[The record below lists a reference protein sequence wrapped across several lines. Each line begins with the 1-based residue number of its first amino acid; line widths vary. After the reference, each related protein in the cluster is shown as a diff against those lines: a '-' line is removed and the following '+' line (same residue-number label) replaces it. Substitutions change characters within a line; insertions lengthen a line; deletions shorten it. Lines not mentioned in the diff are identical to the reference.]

1 MPMKLFSAALIVLV
15 IAVAPA
21 FGGQRVRSDVEID
34 NYHGEGDEV
43 VFSGVVSSPKHACEK
58 RRKVLVIGRDEQAG
72 NAKRIMGRDR
82 TGPQGRFDVRE
93 QIPFLEDY
101 VWAKLKRARPDNGT
115 KCKGARSKEIS
126 TAG

>member
-1 MPMKLFSAALIVLV
+1 MAGRLIAGAFALLA

-21 FGGQRVRSDVEID
+21 IGGQRVPSTVEID
-34 NYHGEGDEV
+34 NYHAEGDEAI
-43 VFSGVVSSPKHACEK
+43 FSGVVSSPKHACEK
-58 RRKVLVIGRDEQAG
+58 GRKVIVIGRDEQAG
-72 NAKRIMGRDR
+72 NATRVIGSDR

-93 QIPFLEDY
+93 QIPFFEDY
-101 VWAKLKRARPDNGT
+101 VWAKLKRARLDNGT